1 MIIFDKIK
9 IIIFLS
15 IFLINTNVNS
25 EIKTRIIAK
34 VGDEII
40 TNFDVENKIKT
51 NLYLSGEEI
60 NQDNVDKI
68 KSSILKSLVNL
79 KLKRNETK
87 KHDIRIN
94 ELAIAQYLNSI
105 TENLQISELELINQ
119 FKIYGIDYEQFL
131 EDIKTEFLW
140 QRLVAKIYLERIKV
154 NEEQINSELNKILEN
169 ERENEVSFEYNLSEI
184 EVIFENSDEQEK
196 IISKISNEIV
206 KNGFK
211 KTAIK
216 FGTSS
221 TAITGG
227 GLGWI
232 KSSQLSR
239 ETFDIVKNLQKGE
252 VSKPLKKGNTLT
264 FLKMNEKKISKSNDV
279 TDIKRLRQNLEN
291 NKKNEL
297 LSLYSNSHLSKIKNI
312 TLIEFL

>member
-1 MIIFDKIK
+1 MIFEKLK

-15 IFLINTNVNS
+15 ICLVSTNVNS

-60 NQDNVDKI
+60 NQNNVDKI

-87 KHDIRIN
+87 KHDLKIN
-94 ELAIAQYLNSI
+94 EQAVTQYLNSI
-105 TENLQISELELINQ
+105 TANLQISEIELINQ
-119 FKIYGIDYEQFL
+119 FKFYNIDYKQFV
-131 EDIKTEFLW
+131 EDIETEFLW
-140 QRLVAKIYLERIKV
+140 QRLVAKIYLDRIKV
-154 NEEQINSELNKILEN
+154 NEEQINSELNKILES
-169 ERENEVSFEYNLSEI
+169 EKENEVNFEFNLSEI
-184 EVIFENSDEQEK
+184 EVIFENSNEQEK
-196 IISKISNEIV
+196 LISKINDEII

-239 ETFDIVKNLQKGE
+239 ETFNIVKNLKAGE
-252 VSKPLKKGNTLT
+252 VSKPLKRGNTLT
-264 FLKMNEKKISKSNDV
+264 FLRMNEKKVSKSNEISDV
-279 TDIKRLRQNLEN
+279 QNLRKNLEN
-291 NKKNEL
+291 SKKNEL